1 MTTTVLP
8 PTLEGLNAE
17 QRAAVSTTDGP
28 VLVIAGPGS
37 GKTRVIIQRIAH
49 LIDHAAVAPE
59 RIIAVTFTNKAA
71 AELVNRL
78 SKAVPPQAARSVH
91 VSTFHR
97 LAGLINRRYS
107 AAIGLSS
114 DYTIYDHDDQLTVV
128 RRAMEQA
135 GISPTNDGIRP
146 TAVLS
151 AISKAKSLL
160 LDPDAYAEYVQDLDS
175 HNPPEPAA
183 NAAVETYPHY
193 QRELELSGA
202 VDFDDII
209 TRSVRILSNHDRIRQ
224 LVHRTWRYMMV
235 DEYQDTNKAQ
245 HELTRLLTGPGNNIC
260 VVGDP
265 NQSIYGWRNALI
277 ENIMEFPRNHPG
289 TRTVRLGRNYRST
302 GTVVAAADGLIS
314 RNDTRI
320 HNPLRSQ
327 NDQGPPVRIATANDT
342 DGEAFWT
349 INNMLSLV
357 RAGECTWNDCAVMYR
372 TNAQSRPLEELCIH
386 NSIKYR
392 LIGGTRFYQRQEVKD
407 ILAYLQGH
415 PQRRETPYPSSASS
429 TCRPAPLAP
438 SPSTSILSARGRTRP
453 DHDAGGTHRSPR
465 PSPVRPAGSW
475 PSVPPPPWP
484 GSWTLI
490 DQLRSRPPTTSPSL
504 STIDLLIKQT
514 SLEDRTS
521 RARTTAP
528 NAGTT
533 SSSSAPPQ
541 PYPTTTEPR
550 PGTPSHPSWSTPPL
564 FTDTDDYDETQDLL
578 TLITMHQVQGTRVP
592 RRRPSAGLSEGILPH
607 GRSDDVEEERR
618 LCYVGITRAK
628 RHLFMSWPE
637 RSNQYGHWQNNSPS
651 RFLDE
656 LPKDLVQEEFYPE

>member
-1 MTTTVLP
+1 MTTTILP

-59 RIIAVTFTNKAA
+59 RIMAVTFTNKAA

-107 AAIGLSS
+107 AAVGLSS

-151 AISKAKSLL
+151 AISRAKSLL
-160 LDPDAYAEYVQDLDS
+160 LDPDTYAEYVQDLDS
-175 HNPPEPAA
+175 HNPPEAAA

-302 GTVVAAADGLIS
+302 GTVVAAADALIS
-314 RNDTRI
+314 QNDTRI
-320 HNPLRSQ
+320 QNPLRSQ
-327 NDQGPPVRIATANDT
+327 NDQGPPVRIATANDS

-357 RAGECTWNDCAVMYR
+357 RAGECTWNDCAIMYR

-407 ILAYLQGH
+407 VLAFLRVIHNAGDTVSLQRIINLPPRAIGAVTIDRILTHAGERAQTMM
-415 PQRRETPYPSSASS
+415 QAVRSA
-429 TCRPAPLAP
+429 AMPLAFDRP
-438 SPSTSILSARGRTRP
+438 ELAERPTAAVGRFV
-453 DHDAGGTHRSPR
+453 D
-465 PSPVRPAGSW
+465 
-475 PSVPPPPWP
+475 
-484 GSWTLI
+484 LI
-490 DQLRSRPPTTSPSL
+490 DQLKQATDNMTL
-504 STIDLLIKQT
+504 AELIDLLIKETALEPYVKGQDNGAERWDNVLELRGAAAIPDYDGAPARHTLAPFLEHT
-514 SLEDRTS
+514 S
-521 RARTTAP
+521 
-528 NAGTT
+528 
-533 SSSSAPPQ
+533 
-541 PYPTTTEPR
+541 
-550 PGTPSHPSWSTPPL
+550 L
-564 FTDTDDYDETQDLL
+564 FTDTDDYDESQNLL
-578 TLITMHQVQGTRVP
+578 TLITMHQAKGLEYHAVGIT
-592 RRRPSAGLSEGILPH
+592 GLSEGLLPH
-607 GRSDDVEEERR
+607 SRTEDIEEERR
-618 LCYVGITRAK
+618 LCYVGMTRAK

-637 RSNQYGHWQNNSPS
+637 RSNQYGHWQTNSPS

-656 LPKDLVQEEFYPE
+656 LPKDLMQEEFYPE